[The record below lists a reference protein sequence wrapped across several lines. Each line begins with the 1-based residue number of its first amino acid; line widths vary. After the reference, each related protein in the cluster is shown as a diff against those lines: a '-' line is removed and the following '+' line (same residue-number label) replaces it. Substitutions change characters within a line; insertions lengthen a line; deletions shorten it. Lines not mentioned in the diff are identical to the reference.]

1 MNRLQAIQVCRE
13 VARQGGF
20 AAAGRK
26 LNISTPSVS
35 RLVGDIEDD
44 LGLRLFHR
52 STRKISLTE
61 EGTLFLN
68 GAAALVDELDVLCGE
83 MRALRTEPRGHLRV
97 NSVLA
102 FGQEMIAPVV
112 PGFLARY
119 PAVTV
124 DLEMDNRHVDL
135 IQDGYDLAIRVGGQ
149 DGLTAS
155 GLIARKI
162 YAQKLIFVA
171 SPEYIQRHGQPDT
184 LEAIEQHLTV
194 KQVVG
199 TWGIENRLVRQGKTI
214 NYRMPGSFVV
224 NTPTAAVNAVSSGHA
239 LGLIGDFL
247 AAGPIAR
254 GELCRVLPDYETEDQ
269 PLYAV
274 YAHRSYM
281 PAKLRVFIDY
291 LVEMLGN
298 RTHI

>member
-135 IQDGYDLAIRVGGQ
+135 IQDGYDLTIRVGGQ
-149 DGLTAS
+149 GGLTAS

-199 TWGIENRLVRQGKTI
+199 TWGIENRLVWQGKTI

-247 AAGPIAR
+247 AAGPIAL

>member
-1 MNRLQAIQVCRE
+1 M
-13 VARQGGF
+13 
-20 AAAGRK
+20 
-26 LNISTPSVS
+26 
-35 RLVGDIEDD
+35 VGDIEDD

-52 STRKISLTE
+52 STRKVSLTE

-68 GAAALVDELDVLCGE
+68 GAAALVDELDMLCGE
-83 MRALRTEPRGHLRV
+83 MRARRTEPRGHLRV

-291 LVEMLGN
+291 LVEILGN